1 MGNKPGSFLKYSAS
15 SVICFLLDYGLFTLL
30 NAVLLRG
37 VADGARELIATY
49 GARIVSAVVNFLLN
63 RNLVFHDASDPRRAA
78 VRYTLLAIAQAA
90 VSALLVYA
98 GPPSRCRWTSRCS
111 WPAIRSRSA
120 GSSGPN
126 KSIPLF
132 TQTGGST
139 YASSRSGSR
148 ERACAVHSSNT
159 PTSLVRIILRR
170 SSSPPTNRSKR

>member
-98 GPPSRCRWTSRCS
+98 VRRLT
-111 WPAIRSRSA
+111 
-120 GSSGPN
+120 GSSALMETAIKVPVDVA
-126 KSIPLF
+126 LF
-132 TQTGGST
+132 LASYQTQK
-139 YASSRSGSR
+139 RWVF
-148 ERACAVHSSNT
+148 RAE
-159 PTSLVRIILRR
+159 
-170 SSSPPTNRSKR
+170 